1 VAAKANQTHAQSK
14 WVVVNNPPRERVKKN
29 LAVEAPFATTIF
41 LLGKCWLTDVRKDVA
56 RQDEQ
61 RLRPAP
67 VAGLLTGIVLQG
79 GLIDPLEND
88 ELDAAVLTPTLFVVL
103 RTDGLGFAVAT
114 RLQTAELDASVLEG
128 THD

>member
-1 VAAKANQTHAQSK
+1 
-14 WVVVNNPPRERVKKN
+14 